1 MAMFTSRFLNK
12 TKKKFA
18 DTKIIPT
25 FAIPKGNKTKKLK
38 KNKKKLKEKH

>member
-1 MAMFTSRFLNK
+1 MAMSTSLFLNK

-25 FAIPKGNKTKKLK
+25 FAIPNGNKTKMVR
-38 KNKKKLKEKH
+38 